1 MNEPVLARLQHLM
14 TLREEVESL
23 AGVGPWTPAADWCDG
38 DTHLE
43 LHLDVPGV
51 QPGSLELL
59 EEGDTVTVAGQRPEG
74 TRLLHAERPTGT
86 FRRTFTFPEPVLAQ
100 SGQATLSGGILVVK
114 FEKRHPTINVPVRGE
129 D

>member
-74 TRLLHAERPTGT
+74 TRLLHTERPSGT
-86 FRRTFTFPEPVLAQ
+86 FRRTFTFPEPVMAQ
-100 SGQATLSGGILVVK
+100 SGQATLSGGVLVVK